1 MDKIETEETVN
12 WRHKQLKQELQIEAL
27 VWRSGKQIVRKT
39 DYPYA
44 IFQYE
49 AEVLD
54 DSLTKNDFIDMI
66 LEREEALQ
74 LREDSWIQ
82 IDFY

>member
-1 MDKIETEETVN
+1 M
-12 WRHKQLKQELQIEAL
+12 
-27 VWRSGKQIVRKT
+27 WRSGKQIVRKT

-74 LREDSWIQ
+74 LREDSWI
-82 IDFY
+82 